1 MHCAAACITE
11 VSNHFAVVDYMKE
24 ALSLTIQR
32 AGSFVL
38 PPQLQI
44 GIMWKGVMSS
54 IKGKFMELAGRA

>member
-32 AGSFVL
+32 ASSFVL

-44 GIMWKGVMSS
+44 GIMWNVVMSS
-54 IKGKFMELAGRA
+54 IKGKLHGVSW